1 MFDEIR
7 DFINEH
13 FANWEEVDVL
23 AGEFLVSYEACQAQG
38 QLSRNGCP
46 CTPFSA
52 A

>member
-13 FANWEEVDVL
+13 FANCEEADVL
-23 AGEFLVSYEACQAQG
+23 AGEFLVSYEACQAHS

-46 CTPFSA
+46 
-52 A
+52 